1 MSGAKIAF
9 ILLVITMLTA
19 SASGG
24 KIAGEKIIQNTM
36 YRKLSFRYTTWI
48 IIHDLFV
55 FLHIIPVPQDSCCQ
69 EKGVPRICLGICMGS
84 CIETPDEPALPDN
97 LCTEYEPIARECC
110 EKEKG
115 K

>member
-1 MSGAKIAF
+1 MPIAQ
-9 ILLVITMLTA
+9 LG
-19 SASGG
+19 S
-24 KIAGEKIIQNTM
+24 
-36 YRKLSFRYTTWI
+36 
-48 IIHDLFV
+48 LFMTYL

-69 EKGVPRICLGICMGS
+69 EKGVPDICLGICMGS

>member
-1 MSGAKIAF
+1 MGQLFKSFNLYNFKSFNHLTSYLNNYSMSGAKIAF

-24 KIAGEKIIQNTM
+24 KIA
-36 YRKLSFRYTTWI
+36 
-48 IIHDLFV
+48 V
-55 FLHIIPVPQDSCCQ
+55 ACCI
-69 EKGVPRICLGICMGS
+69 EKGIPDICNGL
-84 CIETPDEPALPDN
+84 CIDGCTETPDVPAFLDN
-97 LCTEYEPIARECC
+97 FCTEYEPIVRECC

>member
-1 MSGAKIAF
+1 MGTVIQEFQLIQLQILQSPYVCLNNYSMYGAKIAF
-9 ILLVITMLTA
+9 ILLVINMLTA
-19 SASGG
+19 SAS
-24 KIAGEKIIQNTM
+24 AGA
-36 YRKLSFRYTTWI
+36 
-48 IIHDLFV
+48 
-55 FLHIIPVPQDSCCQ
+55 DSCCQ

>member
-1 MSGAKIAF
+1 MGTVIQEFQLIQLQILQSPTSDLNNYSMSGAKIAF

-24 KIAGEKIIQNTM
+24 KIAV
-36 YRKLSFRYTTWI
+36 
-48 IIHDLFV
+48 D
-55 FLHIIPVPQDSCCQ
+55 CCI
-69 EKGVPRICLGICMGS
+69 EKGIPDICNGLCIDH
-84 CIETPDEPALPDN
+84 CIETPDEAAMPDF
-97 LCTEYEPIARECC
+97 LKFCTEYEPIVRECC

>member
-1 MSGAKIAF
+1 MGQLFKSFNRYNFKSFNHPTSCLNNYSMSGAKIAF

-19 SASGG
+19 SAS
-24 KIAGEKIIQNTM
+24 A
-36 YRKLSFRYTTWI
+36 
-48 IIHDLFV
+48 
-55 FLHIIPVPQDSCCQ
+55 DSCCQ
-69 EKGVPRICLGICMGS
+69 EKGVPDICLGICMGS